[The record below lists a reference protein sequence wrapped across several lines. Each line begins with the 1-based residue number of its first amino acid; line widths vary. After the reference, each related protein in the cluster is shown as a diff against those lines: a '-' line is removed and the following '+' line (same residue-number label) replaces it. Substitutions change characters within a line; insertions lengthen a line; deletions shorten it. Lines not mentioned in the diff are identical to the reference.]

1 MKRNASLALTEQVIM
16 LLILIFAAALC
27 LRAFAWSDQKS
38 LYYKDRD
45 RAMVEVQSAAEVLKA
60 HSGDFAAAAAAYGG
74 STTQTQWVLEFDENW
89 QITETSGAYQICA
102 AAIVSDV
109 DYLGRAA
116 LTVLSVDDDNILA
129 ELTVSWQEVAP

>member
-74 STTQTQWVLEFDENW
+74 SATQTQWVLEFDENW
-89 QITETSGAYQICA
+89 QITETSGTYQMHANAVA
-102 AAIVSDV
+102 ADV
-109 DYLGRAA
+109 DYLGSAVV
-116 LTVLSVDDDNILA
+116 TIQSNDGDSFM